1 MTTKTLF
8 VSILVFL
15 FTINAGAQS
24 ETNPK
29 LVNTFPTREGAVLVI
44 ESWTNEIH
52 VSDIKIADL
61 KTMEKTIAILKE
73 QNEKQ
78 QKTIAGQK
86 KEISILNQEIR
97 DMKSD
102 YESLAKTL
110 KEMERKLDA
119 IERKLK

>member
-29 LVNTFPTREGAVLVI
+29 LVSTFPTTDGAVLVLERWSNVI
-44 ESWTNEIH
+44 Q
-52 VSDIKIADL
+52 VSDITTDDL
-61 KTMEKTIAILKE
+61 ETMEENIAVLKE

-78 QKTIAGQK
+78 QKTIADQK
-86 KEISILNQEIR
+86 KEISNLNQEIR
-97 DMKSD
+97 DIKKD

-119 IERKLK
+119 IERKL